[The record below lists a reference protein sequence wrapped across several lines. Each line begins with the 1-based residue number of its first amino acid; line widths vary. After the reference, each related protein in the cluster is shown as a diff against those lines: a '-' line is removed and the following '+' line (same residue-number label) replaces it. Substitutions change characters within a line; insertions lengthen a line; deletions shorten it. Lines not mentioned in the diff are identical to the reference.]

1 MTNYDGLF
9 NKPPQPIIIPE
20 REPTI
25 LDVIDRELDRLDK
38 MFTQCLSHD
47 EKQEIFAQKRFL
59 QETLAKAF
67 DLNVSPVWTPL
78 DKPQ

>member
-9 NKPPQPIIIPE
+9 NNNPPGIIPGKDI
-20 REPTI
+20 TL

-67 DLNVSPVWTPL
+67 DLSVSPVWTPAKG
-78 DKPQ
+78 DN